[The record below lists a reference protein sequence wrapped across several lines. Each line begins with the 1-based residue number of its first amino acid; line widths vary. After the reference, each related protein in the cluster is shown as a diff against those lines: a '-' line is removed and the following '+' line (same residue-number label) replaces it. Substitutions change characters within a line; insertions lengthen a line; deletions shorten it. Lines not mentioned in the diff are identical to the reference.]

1 MQRQNMKYKLNYTE
15 TREKIHEILLDFLDR
30 ELECSKN
37 NEFDFEFMEF
47 RTDDILNLIKNQGG
61 NYAEWF
67 NKRIKYQLYWIRRFC

>member
-1 MQRQNMKYKLNYTE
+1 MEFNMQRQNMKYKLNYTE

-37 NEFDFEFMEF
+37 NKFDFEFMEF

-61 NYAEWF
+61 NYAE
-67 NKRIKYQLYWIRRFC
+67 